1 APRGHPAGPAGGR
14 PRGRE
19 AAVCARD
26 PLNQQAAHHNSAA
39 AAAVLFGIADAEI
52 AEASELAEQVERK
65 GLGALKLLDAWPER
79 ALGEAADGGAKRL
92 LFLVQGE
99 AEHTESSGRGPYQG
113 GPGVAT
119 GAEVGGSVAQ

>member
-1 APRGHPAGPAGGR
+1 DGGGEAGVER
-14 PRGRE
+14 R
-19 AAVCARD
+19 VLLD
-26 PLNQQAAHHNSAA
+26 QQAGHHHVAA

-65 GLGALKLLDAWPER
+65 GLGALELLDAWPER

-99 AEHTESSGRGPYQG
+99 AEHAESSGRGPYQG